1 MLPSKCTV
9 FCKSNYF
16 CGAEKYS
23 TMNIGETSA
32 SRQKDIYK
40 VTLAGGAVNVV
51 LLAFKFVAGIL
62 GHSAAMIADAVHS
75 LSDFI
80 TDLIV
85 LIFVYISGKPQDKS
99 HDYGH
104 GKYETLA
111 LTIIGIALL
120 VVAVGIFSNGAQRI
134 AAWYHGQELE
144 APGMLAL
151 WAALLSILLKELTY
165 RYTIRKARQL
175 DSPALEA
182 NAWHHR
188 SDALSSIGTAV
199 GIGGAVLLG
208 KRWTVL
214 DPVASIVVG
223 AFIVKV
229 AIELILQ
236 GMRDLLEHSL
246 PDDVEDEIMQIAQS
260 EPDVIEPHDLR
271 TRRIG
276 NRYAI
281 ELHILMNGDITLSK
295 AHDHADSIE
304 NQLKKRFGENT
315 HVAIHMEPAETE
327 KPT

>member
-1 MLPSKCTV
+1 M
-9 FCKSNYF
+9 
-16 CGAEKYS
+16 ER
-23 TMNIGETSA
+23 E
-32 SRQKDIYK
+32 KDIYK
-40 VTLAGGAVNVV
+40 VTLIGGAVNVI
-51 LLAFKFVAGIL
+51 LLVFKFAAGIL

-85 LIFVYISGKPQDKS
+85 LIFVHISGKPQDKS

-120 VVAVGIFSNGAQRI
+120 IVAIGIFSNGAQRI
-134 AAWYHGQELE
+134 AAWYRGEELNS
-144 APGMLAL
+144 PGMLAL
-151 WAALLSILLKELTY
+151 WAALVSILLKELTY
-165 RYTIRKARQL
+165 RYTIRKAKEL
-175 DSPALEA
+175 DSPAMEA
-182 NAWHHR
+182 NAWHHC

-208 KRWTVL
+208 HRWAVL
-214 DPVASIVVG
+214 DPLASIVVG

-229 AIELILQ
+229 AVELILQ

-246 PDDVEDEIMQIAQS
+246 PDEIEDEIMQIAKS

-281 ELHILMNGDITLSK
+281 ELHILMSGDITLAR

-304 NQLKKRFGENT
+304 NQLKEKFGQNT

-327 KPT
+327 NPT

>member
-1 MLPSKCTV
+1 MD
-9 FCKSNYF
+9 
-16 CGAEKYS
+16 
-23 TMNIGETSA
+23 
-32 SRQKDIYK
+32 RQKQIYK
-40 VTLAGGAVNVV
+40 VTLAGGAVNVI
-51 LLAFKFVAGIL
+51 LLAFKFIAGIL

-85 LIFVYISGKPQDKS
+85 LIFVHISGRPQDKS

-111 LTIIGIALL
+111 LTVIGIALL
-120 VVAVGIFSNGAQRI
+120 IVAVGIFHNGALRI
-134 AAWYHGQELE
+134 AAWWRGDELE

-151 WAALLSILLKELTY
+151 WAALISIILKELTY
-165 RYTIRKARQL
+165 RYTIRNARKL

-188 SDALSSIGTAV
+188 SDALSSIGTAI

-208 KRWTVL
+208 KRWAVL
-214 DPVASIVVG
+214 DSVASVVVG

-246 PDDVEDEIMQIAQS
+246 PDEIEDEIMQIAKS

-271 TRRIG
+271 TRHIG

-281 ELHILMNGDITLSK
+281 ELHILMNGNITLSK

-304 NQLKKRFGENT
+304 SRLKQRFGDDT
-315 HVAIHMEPAETE
+315 HIAIHMEPTE
-327 KPT
+327 DD

>member
-1 MLPSKCTV
+1 
-9 FCKSNYF
+9 
-16 CGAEKYS
+16 
-23 TMNIGETSA
+23 MNIGENEKD
-32 SRQKDIYK
+32 RQKNIYK
-40 VTLAGGAVNVV
+40 TTLVGGAVNVI

-75 LSDFI
+75 LSDFV
-80 TDLIV
+80 TDVIV
-85 LIFVYISGKPQDKS
+85 LIFVHISGKPQDKS

-120 VVAVGIFSNGAQRI
+120 IVAVGIFSNGAQRI
-134 AAWYHGQELE
+134 IAWLNGEELE
-144 APGMLAL
+144 SPGMLAL
-151 WAALLSILLKELTY
+151 YAALISILLKELTY
-165 RYTIRKARQL
+165 RYTIRKAKKL
-175 DSPALEA
+175 ESPALEA

-208 KRWTVL
+208 KRWAVL
-214 DPVASIVVG
+214 DPAASIVVG

-229 AIELILQ
+229 AVELILQ

-246 PDDVEDEIMQIAQS
+246 PDEVEDQIMQIAQS
-260 EPDVIEPHDLR
+260 EPDVITPHDLR

-281 ELHILMNGDITLSK
+281 ELHILMSGDITLSK

-304 NQLKKRFGENT
+304 NQLKEKFGQNT
-315 HVAIHMEPAETE
+315 HVAIHMEPKETE
-327 KPT
+327 SPT

>member
-1 MLPSKCTV
+1 
-9 FCKSNYF
+9 
-16 CGAEKYS
+16 
-23 TMNIGETSA
+23 MNIGENA
-32 SRQKDIYK
+32 AVRQKEVYK
-40 VTLAGGAVNVV
+40 VTLVGGAVNVI
-51 LLAFKFVAGIL
+51 LLVFKFVAGIL

-85 LIFVYISGKPQDKS
+85 LIFVHISGKPQDKS

-111 LTIIGIALL
+111 LTMIGIALL
-120 VVAVGIFSNGAQRI
+120 IVAVGIFSNGAQRI
-134 AAWYHGQELE
+134 TAWYRGEELNS
-144 APGMLAL
+144 PGMLAL
-151 WAALLSILLKELTY
+151 WAALVSILLKELTY
-165 RYTIRKARQL
+165 RYTIRKAKEL
-175 DSPALEA
+175 YSPAMEA

-208 KRWTVL
+208 HRWAVL
-214 DPVASIVVG
+214 DPLASIVVG

-229 AIELILQ
+229 AVELILQ

-246 PDDVEDEIMQIAQS
+246 PDEVEDEIMEIAQS
-260 EPDVIEPHDLR
+260 EPDVIAPHDLR

-281 ELHILMNGDITLSK
+281 ELHILMSGNITLAK

-304 NQLKKRFGENT
+304 NQLKEKFGQNT

-327 KPT
+327 NPT

>member
-1 MLPSKCTV
+1 MDR
-9 FCKSNYF
+9 
-16 CGAEKYS
+16 EKQ
-23 TMNIGETSA
+23 IF
-32 SRQKDIYK
+32 K

-51 LLAFKFVAGIL
+51 LLAFKFIAGIL

-75 LSDFI
+75 LSDFV

-85 LIFVYISGKPQDKS
+85 LIFVHISGKPQDKS

-111 LTIIGIALL
+111 LTIIGIAL
-120 VVAVGIFSNGAQRI
+120 VIVAVGIFHNGALRI
-134 AAWYHGQELE
+134 AAWWRGDELQ

-151 WAALLSILLKELTY
+151 WAALVSIILKELTY
-165 RYTIRKARQL
+165 RYTIRNARNL

-208 KRWTVL
+208 KRWAVL
-214 DPVASIVVG
+214 DPLASVVVG

-229 AIELILQ
+229 AVELIIQ

-246 PDDVEDEIMQIAQS
+246 PDDIEDEIMQIAQS

-276 NRYAI
+276 NLYAI
-281 ELHILMNGDITLSK
+281 ELHILMNGDITLAR
-295 AHDHADSIE
+295 AHDHADAIE
-304 NQLKKRFGENT
+304 CRLKKRFGENT
-315 HVAIHMEPAETE
+315 HVAIHMEPTD
-327 KPT
+327 K

>member
-1 MLPSKCTV
+1 MEQKTIIAMNVGQKTV
-9 FCKSNYF
+9 D
-16 CGAEKYS
+16 
-23 TMNIGETSA
+23 
-32 SRQKDIYK
+32 RQKEIYK
-40 VTLAGGAVNVV
+40 VTLLGGAVNVV
-51 LLAFKFVAGIL
+51 LLVFKFVAGIL
-62 GHSAAMIADAVHS
+62 GHSAAMVADAIHS

-85 LIFVYISGKPQDKS
+85 LVFVYISGKPQDKT

-111 LTIIGIALL
+111 LIFIGLALL
-120 VVAVGIFSNGAQRI
+120 AVAVGIFTSGTQKIISWYNGEQLA
-134 AAWYHGQELE
+134 
-144 APGMLAL
+144 APGILAL
-151 WAALLSILLKELTY
+151 WAALISILLKELTY
-165 RYTIRKARQL
+165 RYTIHKARQL
-175 DSPALEA
+175 DSTSMEA

-214 DPVASIVVG
+214 DPLASLVVG

-229 AIELILQ
+229 SFDLISKGMSEL
-236 GMRDLLEHSL
+236 MEKSL
-246 PDDVEDEIMQIAQS
+246 PDDVEDEIMRIAAS
-260 EPDVIEPHDLR
+260 EPDVIEPHDLK

-281 ELHILMNGDITLSK
+281 ELHILMDGNITLTK

-304 NQLKKRFGENT
+304 EQLKRKFGENT
-315 HVAIHMEPAETE
+315 HVAIHMEPKETE
-327 KPT
+327 SPT

>member
-1 MLPSKCTV
+1 MILQTDT
-9 FCKSNYF
+9 
-16 CGAEKYS
+16 GQREKR
-23 TMNIGETSA
+23 IF
-32 SRQKDIYK
+32 I
-40 VTLAGGAVNVV
+40 VTLAGGVVNIV

-85 LIFVYISGKPQDKS
+85 MVFVYISGRPQDKS

-120 VVAVGIFSNGAQRI
+120 VVAVGIFTNGAQRI
-134 AAWYHGQELE
+134 AMWYQGQELE
-144 APGMLAL
+144 APGVLAL
-151 WAALLSILLKELTY
+151 WAALVSILLKELTY
-165 RYTIRKARQL
+165 QYTIRQAKQL

-208 KRWTVL
+208 RRWTVL
-214 DPVASIVVG
+214 DPIASIVVG

-229 AIELILQ
+229 ALELILQ

-246 PDDVEDEIMQIAQS
+246 PDDVEDEIMQIAGS

-276 NRYAI
+276 SRYAI

-304 NQLKKRFGENT
+304 EKLKKRFGDNT
-315 HVAIHMEPAETE
+315 HVAIHMEPSETE
-327 KPT
+327 TPT

>member
-1 MLPSKCTV
+1 
-9 FCKSNYF
+9 
-16 CGAEKYS
+16 
-23 TMNIGETSA
+23 MNIGQNTEQ
-32 SRQKDIYK
+32 RQKSIYK
-40 VTLAGGAVNVV
+40 VTLAGGAVNVI
-51 LLAFKFVAGIL
+51 LLAFKFIAGIL

-85 LIFVYISGKPQDKS
+85 LIFVHISGKPQDKS

-120 VVAVGIFSNGAQRI
+120 IVAVGIFSNGAQRI
-134 AAWYHGQELE
+134 VSWYHGDELE

-151 WAALLSILLKELTY
+151 WAALVSILLKELTY
-165 RYTIRKARQL
+165 RFTISKAKQL

-214 DPVASIVVG
+214 DPIASIVVG

-246 PDDVEDEIMQIAQS
+246 PDEVEDEIMQIAQS

-281 ELHILMNGDITLSK
+281 ELHILMNGGITLAK

-304 NQLKKRFGENT
+304 NRLKQRFGENT
-315 HVAIHMEPAETE
+315 HIAIHMEPAESE
-327 KPT
+327 SKKGEPR

>member
-1 MLPSKCTV
+1 M
-9 FCKSNYF
+9 
-16 CGAEKYS
+16 ER
-23 TMNIGETSA
+23 E
-32 SRQKDIYK
+32 KDIYK
-40 VTLAGGAVNVV
+40 VTLTGGAVNVI
-51 LLAFKFVAGIL
+51 LLVFKFAAGIL

-85 LIFVYISGKPQDKS
+85 LIFVHISGKPQDKS

-111 LTIIGIALL
+111 LTMIGIALL
-120 VVAVGIFSNGAQRI
+120 IVAVGIFSNGAQRI
-134 AAWYHGQELE
+134 AAWYRGEELNS
-144 APGMLAL
+144 PGMLAL
-151 WAALLSILLKELTY
+151 WAALVSILLKELTY
-165 RYTIRKARQL
+165 RYTIRKAKEL
-175 DSPALEA
+175 DSPAMEA

-208 KRWTVL
+208 HRWAVL
-214 DPVASIVVG
+214 DPLASIVVG

-229 AIELILQ
+229 AVELILQ

-246 PDDVEDEIMQIAQS
+246 PDEVEDEIMEIAQS
-260 EPDVIEPHDLR
+260 EPDVIAPHDLR

-281 ELHILMNGDITLSK
+281 ELHILMSGNITLAK

-304 NQLKKRFGENT
+304 NQLKEKFGQNT

-327 KPT
+327 NPT

>member
-1 MLPSKCTV
+1 
-9 FCKSNYF
+9 
-16 CGAEKYS
+16 
-23 TMNIGETSA
+23 MNNGQ
-32 SRQKDIYK
+32 RQQGIFR

-51 LLAFKFVAGIL
+51 LLAFKFLAGIL

-85 LIFVYISGKPQDKS
+85 LIFVHISGKPQDKS

-111 LTIIGIALL
+111 LTMIGIALL
-120 VVAVGIFSNGAQRI
+120 IVAVGIFSNGAQRI
-134 AAWYHGQELE
+134 AAWYNGQELE

-151 WAALLSILLKELTY
+151 WAALVSILLKEITY
-165 RYTIRKARQL
+165 RYTIRKAREL

-208 KRWTVL
+208 RRWTVL
-214 DPVASIVVG
+214 DPIASIVVG

-229 AIELILQ
+229 AVELILQ

-246 PDDVEDEIMQIAQS
+246 PDDVEDEIMRIAQS

-281 ELHILMNGDITLSK
+281 ELHILMSGCITLAK

-304 NQLKKRFGENT
+304 EQLKKKFGENT

-327 KPT
+327 NPT

>member
-1 MLPSKCTV
+1 MI
-9 FCKSNYF
+9 
-16 CGAEKYS
+16 
-23 TMNIGETSA
+23 IGQKADE
-32 SRQKDIYK
+32 RQKTIYK
-40 VTLAGGAVNVV
+40 VTLIGGAVNVI

-62 GHSAAMIADAVHS
+62 GHSDAMVADAIHS

-85 LIFVYISGKPQDKS
+85 LLFVYISGRPQDKT

-111 LTIIGIALL
+111 LIFIGVALMAVAIGI
-120 VVAVGIFSNGAQRI
+120 FTNGAKKI
-134 AAWYHGQELE
+134 VSWYHGEELA

-151 WAALLSILLKELTY
+151 WAALVSILLKELTY
-165 RYTIRKARQL
+165 LYTIRKARQL
-175 DSPALEA
+175 NSSSMEA

-188 SDALSSIGTAV
+188 SDALSSIGTAI

-214 DPVASIVVG
+214 DPLASIVVG

-229 AIELILQ
+229 AFDLINRGIGEL
-236 GMRDLLEHSL
+236 MEKSL
-246 PDDVEDEIMQIAQS
+246 PDEVEDEIMRIAAS
-260 EPDVIEPHDLR
+260 EPDVIEPHDLK

-281 ELHILMNGDITLSK
+281 ELHILMNGDITLAK

-304 NQLKKRFGENT
+304 DQLKEKFGENT
-315 HVAIHMEPAETE
+315 HVAIHMEPKETE
-327 KPT
+327 TPT

>member
-1 MLPSKCTV
+1 M
-9 FCKSNYF
+9 
-16 CGAEKYS
+16 E
-23 TMNIGETSA
+23 
-32 SRQKDIYK
+32 RQKQIYK
-40 VTLAGGAVNVV
+40 VTLAGGAVNVI
-51 LLAFKFVAGIL
+51 LLAFKFIAGIL

-85 LIFVYISGKPQDKS
+85 LIFVHISGKPQDKS

-111 LTIIGIALL
+111 LTIIGIALIIA
-120 VVAVGIFSNGAQRI
+120 AVGIFYNGALRI
-134 AAWYHGQELE
+134 AAWLNGQELE
-144 APGMLAL
+144 TPGMLAL
-151 WAALLSILLKELTY
+151 WAALVSIILKELTY
-165 RYTIRKARQL
+165 RYTIHNARKL

-188 SDALSSIGTAV
+188 SDALSSIGTAI

-214 DPVASIVVG
+214 DPIASIVVG

-229 AIELILQ
+229 AVELILQ

-246 PDDVEDEIMQIAQS
+246 PDEIEDEIIRIAQS

-281 ELHILMNGDITLSK
+281 ELHILMNGNISLTR

-304 NQLKKRFGENT
+304 RQLKERFGQNT
-315 HVAIHMEPAETE
+315 HVAIHMEPTE
-327 KPT
+327 

>member
-1 MLPSKCTV
+1 MI
-9 FCKSNYF
+9 
-16 CGAEKYS
+16 
-23 TMNIGETSA
+23 IGQKADE
-32 SRQKDIYK
+32 RQKTIYK
-40 VTLAGGAVNVV
+40 VTLIGGAVNVI

-62 GHSAAMIADAVHS
+62 GHSDAMVADAIHS

-85 LIFVYISGKPQDKS
+85 LLFVYISGRPQDKT

-111 LTIIGIALL
+111 LIFIGVALMAVAIGI
-120 VVAVGIFSNGAQRI
+120 FTNGAHKI
-134 AAWYHGQELE
+134 VSWYHGEELA
-144 APGMLAL
+144 APGMLAF
-151 WAALLSILLKELTY
+151 WAALVSILLKELTY
-165 RYTIRKARQL
+165 LYTIRKARQL
-175 DSPALEA
+175 NSSSMEA

-188 SDALSSIGTAV
+188 SDALSSIGTAI

-214 DPVASIVVG
+214 DPLASIVVG

-229 AIELILQ
+229 AFDLINRGIGEL
-236 GMRDLLEHSL
+236 MEKSL
-246 PDDVEDEIMQIAQS
+246 PDEVEDEIMRIAAS
-260 EPDVIEPHDLR
+260 EPDVIEPHDLK

-281 ELHILMNGDITLSK
+281 ELHILMNGDITLTK

-304 NQLKKRFGENT
+304 DQLKEKFGENT
-315 HVAIHMEPAETE
+315 HVAIHMEPKETE
-327 KPT
+327 TPT

>member
-1 MLPSKCTV
+1 M
-9 FCKSNYF
+9 NR
-16 CGAEKYS
+16 EKQ
-23 TMNIGETSA
+23 IF
-32 SRQKDIYK
+32 K

-51 LLAFKFVAGIL
+51 LLAFKFIAGIL

-75 LSDFI
+75 LSDFV

-85 LIFVYISGKPQDKS
+85 LIFVHISGKPQDKS

-111 LTIIGIALL
+111 LTIIGIAL
-120 VVAVGIFSNGAQRI
+120 VIVAVGIFHNGALRI
-134 AAWYHGQELE
+134 AAWWRGDELQ

-151 WAALLSILLKELTY
+151 WAALVSIILKELTY
-165 RYTIRKARQL
+165 RYTIRNARNL

-208 KRWTVL
+208 KRWAVL
-214 DPVASIVVG
+214 DPLASVVVG

-229 AIELILQ
+229 AVELIIQ

-246 PDDVEDEIMQIAQS
+246 PDDIEDEIMQIAQS

-276 NRYAI
+276 NLYAI
-281 ELHILMNGDITLSK
+281 ELHILMNGDITLAR
-295 AHDHADSIE
+295 AHDHADAIE
-304 NQLKKRFGENT
+304 CRLKKRFGENT
-315 HVAIHMEPAETE
+315 HVAIHMEPTDQ
-327 KPT
+327 

>member
-1 MLPSKCTV
+1 MD
-9 FCKSNYF
+9 
-16 CGAEKYS
+16 
-23 TMNIGETSA
+23 
-32 SRQKDIYK
+32 RQKQIYK
-40 VTLAGGAVNVV
+40 VTLAGGAVNVI
-51 LLAFKFVAGIL
+51 LLAFKFIAGIL

-85 LIFVYISGKPQDKS
+85 LIFVHISGKPQDKS

-111 LTIIGIALL
+111 LTIIGIALII
-120 VVAVGIFSNGAQRI
+120 VAVGIFYNGALRI
-134 AAWYHGQELE
+134 AAWLNGQELE
-144 APGMLAL
+144 TPGMLAL
-151 WAALLSILLKELTY
+151 WAALVSIILKELTY
-165 RYTIRKARQL
+165 RYTIHNARKL

-188 SDALSSIGTAV
+188 SDALSSIGTSI

-214 DPVASIVVG
+214 DPIASIVVG

-229 AIELILQ
+229 AVELILQ

-246 PDDVEDEIMQIAQS
+246 PDEIEDEIIRIAQS

-281 ELHILMNGDITLSK
+281 ELHILMNGNISLTR

-304 NQLKKRFGENT
+304 RQLKERFGQNT
-315 HVAIHMEPAETE
+315 HVAIHMEPTE
-327 KPT
+327 